1 MEGRIKL
8 EYYVAKSYADLEKL
22 SSVFEKDGRQYIKI
36 KLASGNEKDVRAYTE
51 KEYKRLYRENP
62 PCGNG
67 AQPSV
72 KVKAPAGPVVKNIL
86 GFQEGYIWIF
96 KGDLERAEYW
106 FEQTKVA
113 RYHVMFGWY
122 IVSTDSVPFD
132 IPSCIESVQLPWE
145 KVGNTDG
152 TLLPK
157 GIIEAVLNEIRYGG
171 HPSQFQGTVGSRLTL
186 VLYLKQIETLPP
198 TQYGAQTIYTF
209 EDQNANIFV
218 WRTGVNKD
226 WSIGDEIHC
235 KAGVKSH
242 DTVRGIRQT
251 ALTRL
256 IQDKEK

>member
-1 MEGRIKL
+1 MMPN
-8 EYYVAKSYADLEKL
+8 YYVAKSYQEWEKL
-22 SSVFEKDGRQYIKI
+22 TDAYESNGRMYY
-36 KLASGNEKDVRAYTE
+36 KLQNPKGGTKEVRAYSETE
-51 KEYKRLYRENP
+51 YRRLYKES
-62 PCGNG
+62 PCGL
-67 AQPSV
+67 AASPSV
-72 KVKAPAGPVVKNIL
+72 EIKAPAGPVVKNVL

-96 KGDLERAEYW
+96 KGDLARAEYW
-106 FEQTKVA
+106 FEQTSEC
-113 RYHVMFGWY
+113 RYHVTFGWY
-122 IVSTDSVPFD
+122 IVSTESVPFN

-171 HPSQFQGTVGSRLTL
+171 HPSQFQGAIGSRLTL
-186 VLYLKQIETLPP
+186 TLYLKQIETLPP

-209 EDQNANIFV
+209 EDKDANIFV
-218 WRTGVNKD
+218 WKTGVNKD

-251 ALTRL
+251 TLTRL

>member
-1 MEGRIKL
+1 MPD
-8 EYYVAKSYADLEKL
+8 YYVAKSYQEWEKL
-22 SSVFEKDGRQYIKI
+22 TDAYESNGRMYIKLQNP
-36 KLASGNEKDVRAYTE
+36 KGGNKEVRAYSETE
-51 KEYKRLYRENP
+51 YRRLYKESP
-62 PCGNG
+62 SGL
-67 AQPSV
+67 AASPSV
-72 KVKAPAGPVVKNIL
+72 EIKAPAGPVVKNIL
-86 GFQEGYIWIF
+86 GFQEGYIYIF
-96 KGDLERAEYW
+96 KGNLEAAEYW
-106 FEQTKVA
+106 FEKTPEC
-113 RYHVMFGWY
+113 RYHVTFGWY
-122 IVSTDSVPFD
+122 IVSTDSIPFD

-145 KVGNTDG
+145 KVGNADG

-186 VLYLKQIETLPP
+186 TLYLRQIETLPP

-209 EDQNANIFV
+209 EDQNANVFV

>member
-1 MEGRIKL
+1 MPN
-8 EYYVAKSYADLEKL
+8 YYVAKSYQEWEKL
-22 SSVFEKDGRQYIKI
+22 TDAYEKDNRMYIKLRNP
-36 KLASGNEKDVRAYTE
+36 KGAEKEVRAYSETE
-51 KEYKRLYRENP
+51 YRRLYKESP
-62 PCGNG
+62 LPTD
-67 AQPSV
+67 ASPSV
-72 KVKAPAGPVVKNIL
+72 KVKAPTGLVVKNAL

-106 FEQTKVA
+106 FEQTPEC
-113 RYHVMFGWY
+113 RYHVTFGWY
-122 IVSTDSVPFD
+122 VISTESIPFD

-157 GIIEAVLNEIRYGG
+157 GIIEAVLNEIRFGG
-171 HPSQFQGTVGSRLTL
+171 HPSQFQGTIGSRLTL
-186 VLYLKQIETLPP
+186 ALYLKQVETLPP

-209 EDQNANIFV
+209 EDKDANIFV
-218 WRTGVNKD
+218 WKTGVNKD

-235 KAGVKSH
+235 KAGIKSH

-256 IQDKEK
+256 IQEREK

>member
-1 MEGRIKL
+1 L
-8 EYYVAKSYADLEKL
+8 ANYYVAKSYQEWEKL
-22 SSVFEKDGRQYIKI
+22 TDAYESNGRMYIKL
-36 KLASGNEKDVRAYTE
+36 KNPKGAEKEVRAYTE
-51 KEYKRLYRENP
+51 TEYKRLYKEA
-62 PCGNG
+62 PCGLD
-67 AQPSV
+67 ATPSV
-72 KVKAPAGPVVKNIL
+72 QIKVPTGPVVKDIL

-96 KGDLERAEYW
+96 KGDLENAEYW
-106 FEQTKVA
+106 FEKTPEC
-113 RYHVMFGWY
+113 RFHVTFGWY
-122 IVSTDSVPFD
+122 IVSTDSIPFD

-171 HPSQFQGTVGSRLTL
+171 HPSQFQGTIGSRLTL

-198 TQYGAQTIYTF
+198 TQYGSQTIYTF
-209 EDQNANIFV
+209 EDKDANIFA
-218 WRTGVNKD
+218 WKTGVSKD

-251 ALTRL
+251 TLTRL
-256 IQDKEK
+256 NEERKK

>member
-1 MEGRIKL
+1 MAN
-8 EYYVAKSYADLEKL
+8 YYVAKSYQEWGKIGDVYESNGRMYLKVKNPKGTEK
-22 SSVFEKDGRQYIKI
+22 E
-36 KLASGNEKDVRAYTE
+36 VRAYSETE
-51 KEYKRLYRENP
+51 YRRLYKEVP

-106 FEQTKVA
+106 FEQTEVA

-132 IPSCIESVQLPWE
+132 IPSCIESVKLPWE

-157 GIIEAVLNEIRYGG
+157 GIIEAVLNEIRFGG

-209 EDQNANIFV
+209 EDRDANIFT
-218 WRTGVNKD
+218 WRTGVSKN
-226 WSIGDEIHC
+226 WSLGDEIHC

-256 IQDKEK
+256 IEEKSK

>member
-1 MEGRIKL
+1 MPN
-8 EYYVAKSYADLEKL
+8 YYVAKSYQEWDKIGDVYESNGRMYLKVKNPKGTEK
-22 SSVFEKDGRQYIKI
+22 E
-36 KLASGNEKDVRAYTE
+36 VRAYSETE
-51 KEYKRLYRENP
+51 YRRLYKEA
-62 PCGNG
+62 PCGLA

-72 KVKAPAGPVVKNIL
+72 VVKAPTGPVVKNIL
-86 GFQEGYIWIF
+86 GFQNGYIYIF

-106 FEQTKVA
+106 FEQTGEC
-113 RYHVMFGWY
+113 RYHVTFGWY
-122 IVSTDSVPFD
+122 ITSTESIPFD

-171 HPSQFQGTVGSRLTL
+171 HPSQFQGTVGERINLT
-186 VLYLKQIETLPP
+186 LYLKQVETLPP

-209 EDQNANIFV
+209 EDKDANIFV
-218 WRTGVNKD
+218 WKTGVNKN
-226 WSIGDEIHC
+226 WSISDEIHC

-251 ALTRL
+251 TLTRL
-256 IQDKEK
+256 NEERKR

>member
-1 MEGRIKL
+1 MPN
-8 EYYVAKSYADLEKL
+8 YYVAKSYQEWEQLEEAYE
-22 SSVFEKDGRQYIKI
+22 SNGRMYIKL
-36 KLASGNEKDVRAYTE
+36 KNPKGTVKEVRAYSETE
-51 KEYKRLYRENP
+51 YRRLYKEA
-62 PCGNG
+62 PCGL
-67 AQPSV
+67 AASPSV
-72 KVKAPAGPVVKNIL
+72 EIKAPAGPVVKNVL

-96 KGDLERAEYW
+96 KGDLARAEYW
-106 FEQTKVA
+106 FEQTPEC
-113 RYHVMFGWY
+113 RYHVTFGWY
-122 IVSTDSVPFD
+122 VVSTESIPFD

-157 GIIEAVLNEIRYGG
+157 GIIEAVLNEIRFGG

-209 EDQNANIFV
+209 EDKDANIFV
-218 WRTGVNKD
+218 WKTGVNKN

-256 IQDKEK
+256 IEEKK

>member
-1 MEGRIKL
+1 MPN
-8 EYYVAKSYADLEKL
+8 YYVAKSYQEWEKL
-22 SSVFEKDGRQYIKI
+22 TDAYEKDGRMYIK
-36 KLASGNEKDVRAYTE
+36 LRNPNGNEKEARAYSETE
-51 KEYKRLYRENP
+51 YRRLYKEVP
-62 PCGNG
+62 PANN
-67 AQPSV
+67 AAPSV
-72 KVKAPAGPVVKNIL
+72 KISTPKGPVVKNIL

-96 KGDLERAEYW
+96 RGDLERAEYW
-106 FEQTKVA
+106 FEKSPEC
-113 RYHVMFGWY
+113 RYHVTFGWY
-122 IVSTDSVPFD
+122 VVSTDFIPFD

-171 HPSQFQGTVGSRLTL
+171 HPSQFQGTIGSRLTL
-186 VLYLKQIETLPP
+186 TLYLKQIETLPP

-218 WRTGVNKD
+218 WRTGVSKD
-226 WSIGDEIHC
+226 WSVGDEIHC

-256 IQDKEK
+256 IQNKEK

>member
-1 MEGRIKL
+1 MPN
-8 EYYVAKSYADLEKL
+8 YYVAKSYQEWEKL
-22 SSVFEKDGRQYIKI
+22 TDAYEKDNRMYIKLRNP
-36 KLASGNEKDVRAYTE
+36 KGAEKEVRAYSETE
-51 KEYKRLYRENP
+51 YRRLYKESP
-62 PCGNG
+62 LPTD
-67 AQPSV
+67 ASPSV
-72 KVKAPAGPVVKNIL
+72 KVKVPAGPVVKNVL

-106 FEQTKVA
+106 FEQTPEC

-122 IVSTDSVPFD
+122 VVSTESIPFD

-157 GIIEAVLNEIRYGG
+157 GIIEAVLNEIRFGG
-171 HPSQFQGTVGSRLTL
+171 HPSQFQGTIGSRLTL
-186 VLYLKQIETLPP
+186 TLYLKQIETLPP

-209 EDQNANIFV
+209 EDKDANIFV
-218 WRTGVNKD
+218 WKTGVSKD

-235 KAGVKSH
+235 KASVKSH

-256 IQDKEK
+256 IQEKVK

>member
-1 MEGRIKL
+1 MYIKL
-8 EYYVAKSYADLEKL
+8 KNPKGTEK
-22 SSVFEKDGRQYIKI
+22 E
-36 KLASGNEKDVRAYTE
+36 VRAYTE
-51 KEYKRLYRENP
+51 TEYRRLYKETSL
-62 PCGNG
+62 
-67 AQPSV
+67 AKDAIPSV
-72 KVKAPAGPVVKNIL
+72 QIKAPTGPIVKNVL

-106 FEQTKVA
+106 FEQTPEC
-113 RYHVMFGWY
+113 RYHVTFGWY
-122 IVSTDSVPFD
+122 VISTESIPFN

-171 HPSQFQGTVGSRLTL
+171 HPSQFQGTIGDRLTL
-186 VLYLKQIETLPP
+186 TLYLKQIETLPP
-198 TQYGAQTIYTF
+198 TQYGSQTIYTF
-209 EDQNANIFV
+209 EDKDANIFV
-218 WRTGVNKD
+218 WKTGVSKD

>member
-1 MEGRIKL
+1 MAN
-8 EYYVAKSYADLEKL
+8 YYVAKSYQEWDKIGDVYESNGRMYLKVKNPKGTEK
-22 SSVFEKDGRQYIKI
+22 E
-36 KLASGNEKDVRAYTE
+36 VRAYSETE
-51 KEYKRLYRENP
+51 YRRLYKESP
-62 PCGNG
+62 MPTD
-67 AQPSV
+67 ASPSV

-86 GFQEGYIWIF
+86 GFQKGYIWIF

-106 FEQTKVA
+106 FEQTPEC

-122 IVSTDSVPFD
+122 VVSTESIPFD

-145 KVGNTDG
+145 KVGNADG

-157 GIIEAVLNEIRYGG
+157 GIIEAVLNELRYGG

-218 WRTGVNKD
+218 WRTGVSKS

-256 IQDKEK
+256 IQEKAK

>member
-1 MEGRIKL
+1 MPN
-8 EYYVAKSYADLEKL
+8 YYVAKSYQEWEKL
-22 SSVFEKDGRQYIKI
+22 TDAYEKDNRMYIKLRNP
-36 KLASGNEKDVRAYTE
+36 KGAEKEVRAYSETE
-51 KEYKRLYRENP
+51 YQRLYKESP
-62 PCGNG
+62 LPTD
-67 AQPSV
+67 ASPSV
-72 KVKAPAGPVVKNIL
+72 KISIPKGPVVKNIL

-106 FEQTKVA
+106 FEQTPEC
-113 RYHVMFGWY
+113 RYHVTFGWY
-122 IVSTDSVPFD
+122 VVSTESIPFD

-171 HPSQFQGTVGSRLTL
+171 HPSQFQGTIGSRLTL
-186 VLYLKQIETLPP
+186 VLYLKQVETLPP

-209 EDQNANIFV
+209 EDKDANIFV
-218 WRTGVNKD
+218 WKTGVNKN
-226 WSIGDEIHC
+226 WSIGDEIRC

-256 IQDKEK
+256 IEEKK